1 MGEVS
6 SERICLLLLARS
18 LPNMV
23 DLSHYRLLQIDP
35 IVMKTH
41 IVRRT
46 IDQTAARFG
55 DSVPPLLQQI
65 YLARGVNSDLQL
77 QQSLGQ
83 LLRPSQLKGME
94 DAIAILLGALRS
106 QQRVLIVGDF
116 DADGATSCAVAVL
129 ALQAMGLKSVD
140 FLVPNRFDYGYGL
153 SPEIV
158 KVAQGYRPDLIIT
171 VDNGISSIEGV
182 AAAQAAG
189 IPVLVTDHH
198 LPGAELPMAAAIV
211 NPNQPGCDFPS
222 KNLAG
227 VGVIFYVMSALRS
240 ALRDSAWFVEQGLE
254 EPNMAN
260 YLDLVALGTVADV
273 VPLDENNRILVQ
285 QGLLRIRAGRAR
297 PGLLALLDLGGRQPT
312 RIVASDLGFAVGPRL
327 NAAGRLD
334 DMSLGIQC
342 LLCDSSDL
350 AREMAMELDDFNRD
364 RKAIEGG
371 MQEEALASLGALSLD
386 QNEDELPW
394 GLCLYDPTWHQG
406 VIGILASR
414 IKDRFHRPVIAFAEA
429 SDDEV
434 KGSARSIKG
443 LHIRDALD
451 RVAAKHPAVLS
462 KFGGHAMAAGMTLA
476 KRDLEVFKQAF
487 DEEVRAVLSLED
499 LQATIL
505 TDGELGGPD
514 MTLELAQLLRDA
526 GPWGQHFPEP
536 VFEGEFYLIQQRIVG
551 AKHLKLVVAE
561 DSDGQQ
567 LIDAIA
573 FNVDLDQWPN
583 ETCKQLK
590 LAYRM
595 DVNEFRGR
603 QSLQFM
609 VEHLVAL

>member
-1 MGEVS
+1 
-6 SERICLLLLARS
+6 
-18 LPNMV
+18 
-23 DLSHYRLLQIDP
+23 
-35 IVMKTH
+35 MKKH
-41 IVRRT
+41 IVRRALA
-46 IDQTAARFG
+46 QAAPGFG
-55 DSVPPLLQQI
+55 ESLSPLLQQI
-65 YLARGVNSDLQL
+65 YLARGVNSDQQL
-77 QQSLGQ
+77 QQSLAG
-83 LLRPSQLKGME
+83 LLRPSELKGMDE
-94 DAIAILLGALRS
+94 ALTILVDTVRS

-116 DADGATSCAVAVL
+116 DADGATSCALAVL

-182 AAAQAAG
+182 AAARAAG
-189 IPVLVTDHH
+189 IQVLVTDHH
-198 LPGAELPMAAAIV
+198 LPGAELPEASAIV
-211 NPNQPGCDFPS
+211 NPNQPGCGFGS

-240 ALRDSAWFVEQGLE
+240 ALRDHGWFETQGLA

-273 VPLDENNRILVQ
+273 VPLDDNNRILVQ

-297 PGLLALLDLGGRQPT
+297 PGLLALLDLGGRQSA

-342 LLCDSSDL
+342 LLCDSPDL

-371 MQEEALASLGALSLD
+371 MQEEALTSLD
-386 QNEDELPW
+386 ALILEQDSGELPW
-394 GLCLYDPTWHQG
+394 GLCLYDPAWHQG

-429 SDDEV
+429 SDTEV

-451 RVAAKHPAVLS
+451 RVAAKHPSVLS

-476 KRDLEVFKQAF
+476 KADLERFKQAF
-487 DEEVRAVLSLED
+487 DEEVRAVLSVDD

-505 TDGELGGPD
+505 TDGELDGAD
-514 MTLELAQLLRDA
+514 MNLDLAQSLREA

-536 VFEGEFYLIQQRIVG
+536 VFEGEFFLIQQRIVG
-551 AKHLKLVVAE
+551 TKHLKLVLAT
-561 DSDGQQ
+561 DAQGQQ
-567 LIDAIA
+567 AIDAIA
-573 FNVDLDQWPN
+573 FNVDLDDWPN
-583 ETCKQLK
+583 PECQKVQ

-609 VEHLVAL
+609 VDYLVAL